1 MGVIESYLRKTFH
14 KPERGLLAR
23 LCGEEREYSYEI
35 REMKSHV
42 ASRELVNSDLTWVA
56 VNDSYLDRVRLP
68 LSRSWGLFAVTST
81 ECFHLSHR
89 NPENF
94 TEVLRR
100 EATIDAIPA
109 SALAELFNDAVL
121 STKSE
126 VHEVL
131 TEFSGEK
138 CESSGYIFDA
148 KKRRECQQLFFTP
161 QKTKYDDRLE
171 IEFFSFVGA
180 PFRNYSLAYTRLTI
194 GHDLHFHFELTVS
207 VADVFSRV
215 PLLRAHNNAAM
226 TTWKSQFTLIDQ

>member
-68 LSRSWGLFAVTST
+68 LSRPGAICRYLYGMFSFKSQ
-81 ECFHLSHR
+81 ES
-89 NPENF
+89 
-94 TEVLRR
+94 R
-100 EATIDAIPA
+100 ELYGSATKGGYNDAIPA